1 MRSTGKN
8 WQGFGFHTV
17 SAIGL
22 LATVLL
28 VGAWY
33 GSVTAR
39 AQQGSSANRPPAE
52 TTTIEPPLPTN
63 TDNPMKE
70 QMQIAAVGERHKRL
84 VADSDKLLQLAT
96 ELKAE
101 VDKSTKNEMSV
112 TAVKKA
118 AEIEKLAH
126 DVKER
131 MKGD

>member
-1 MRSTGKN
+1 MQSRRNN
-8 WQGFGFHTV
+8 WLQRGCQRAGMI
-17 SAIGL
+17 AM
-22 LATVLL
+22 ATVLL
-28 VGAWY
+28 AGTSRVSVGAA
-33 GSVTAR
+33 GVR
-39 AQQGSSANRPPAE
+39 APQAQRPPAD
-52 TTTIEPPLPTN
+52 TTTIEPPVPTS

-112 TAVKKA
+112 GAIKKA

-126 DVKER
+126 DVKDR
-131 MKGD
+131 MKGN